1 MPEKVGKDQ
10 GVEAALAR
18 GARLGAL
25 PGGEEAYPPCATTE
39 VDLAAAVR
47 EAL

>member
-1 MPEKVGKDQ
+1 MPERVGKDQ

-18 GARLGAL
+18 GTRLGVMGL
-25 PGGEEAYPPCATTE
+25 LLSGNLE